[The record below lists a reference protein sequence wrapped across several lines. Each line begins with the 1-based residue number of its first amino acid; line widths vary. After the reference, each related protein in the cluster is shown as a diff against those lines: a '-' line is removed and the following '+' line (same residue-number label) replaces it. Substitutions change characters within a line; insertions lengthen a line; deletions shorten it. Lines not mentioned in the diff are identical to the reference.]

1 MEPSLVLQILFHL
14 WTIHFNTFEECI
26 ITIQC
31 SRERLLSFMIQLV
44 WHVEIL
50 FYYIDTDTFYNV
62 DTDLMQQISGVR
74 QVHLVTILN
83 RL

>member
-1 MEPSLVLQILFHL
+1 
-14 WTIHFNTFEECI
+14 
-26 ITIQC
+26 
-31 SRERLLSFMIQLV
+31 MIQLV

-50 FYYIDTDTFYNV
+50 FYYVGTDTFYNV